1 LQHQMLAQQQERIN
15 LAQEQE
21 RRPEL
26 VRYL

>member
-1 LQHQMLAQQQERIN
+1 MLAQQQERIT